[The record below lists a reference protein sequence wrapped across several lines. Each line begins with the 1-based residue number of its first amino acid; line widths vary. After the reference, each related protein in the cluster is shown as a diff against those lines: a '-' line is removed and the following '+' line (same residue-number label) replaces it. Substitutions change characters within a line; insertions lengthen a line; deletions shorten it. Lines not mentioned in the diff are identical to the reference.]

1 MKEFSVRAFLV
12 LSVAVL
18 GVSLLS
24 ASGAAQEKS
33 SDSAQAS
40 ASQGQTVAGEL
51 AEESREA
58 AGEDKNEALK
68 TSASVRFLSK
78 ITGLDVH
85 KSYWLAVI
93 LNFAIIAGLVLWA
106 ARKNLPGLF
115 QNRTASIQKAMEEA
129 RTLSADANRRLA
141 DIESRLSKLDVEI
154 GTMQANAEKEVQA
167 EEQRIVEA
175 TKEETRKI
183 VETAEQEI
191 ASAVKIARRDL
202 KAYAADLAVTIAG
215 KQIKVDAATD
225 KSLVERFAQ
234 QLTGNGGRKDS

>member
-1 MKEFSVRAFLV
+1 
-12 LSVAVL
+12 
-18 GVSLLS
+18 
-24 ASGAAQEKS
+24 
-33 SDSAQAS
+33 
-40 ASQGQTVAGEL
+40 
-51 AEESREA
+51 
-58 AGEDKNEALK
+58 
-68 TSASVRFLSK
+68 
-78 ITGLDVH
+78 
-85 KSYWLAVI
+85 
-93 LNFAIIAGLVLWA
+93 
-106 ARKNLPGLF
+106 
-115 QNRTASIQKAMEEA
+115 
-129 RTLSADANRRLA
+129 
-141 DIESRLSKLDVEI
+141 
-154 GTMQANAEKEVQA
+154 MQANAEKEVQA

>member
-12 LSVAVL
+12 LGVAVL

-93 LNFAIIAGLVLWA
+93 LNFAIIAGPCIV
-106 ARKNLPGLF
+106 G
-115 QNRTASIQKAMEEA
+115 
-129 RTLSADANRRLA
+129 
-141 DIESRLSKLDVEI
+141 
-154 GTMQANAEKEVQA
+154 GAEK
-167 EEQRIVEA
+167 
-175 TKEETRKI
+175 
-183 VETAEQEI
+183 
-191 ASAVKIARRDL
+191 SAW
-202 KAYAADLAVTIAG
+202 TISESDGQHPESDGRGAH
-215 KQIKVDAATD
+215 
-225 KSLVERFAQ
+225 VERRRQPAP
-234 QLTGNGGRKDS
+234 GGH

>member
-12 LSVAVL
+12 LGVAVL

-115 QNRTASIQKAMEEA
+115 QNRNEIQA
-129 RTLSADANRRLA
+129 
-141 DIESRLSKLDVEI
+141 
-154 GTMQANAEKEVQA
+154 
-167 EEQRIVEA
+167 
-175 TKEETRKI
+175 
-183 VETAEQEI
+183 
-191 ASAVKIARRDL
+191 ARR
-202 KAYAADLAVTIAG
+202 
-215 KQIKVDAATD
+215 
-225 KSLVERFAQ
+225 SLLRRRVSSRGFSTSLRRRRAS
-234 QLTGNGGRKDS
+234 RSR